1 MEKLKNNKWLQLAV
15 VYTRYAIG
23 GAFVYASLIKIK
35 GQRFTTESGALNPID
50 SAWHLFETLYQSGL
64 YWKFIGVAQ
73 LLTGFLLMTQ
83 RYAKLG
89 AVLYL
94 PVIANV
100 FVITISYYFANTPVI
115 TGSILFANILL
126 IVWDWNELKVLVNQ
140 KPLYDISK
148 RLEKEK
154 IWEVIG
160 LILFMFTFVLK
171 SFQDNLILWGGVCF
185 LIGLFGLVIALFKR
199 KSVIL
204 KHL

>member
-1 MEKLKNNKWLQLAV
+1 MGKLKNNIWLQLV
-15 VYTRYAIG
+15 VIYTRYAIG

-35 GQRFTTESGALNPID
+35 GQRFTIESGAFNPID
-50 SAWHLFETLYQSGL
+50 SAWHFFETLYQSGL
-64 YWKFIGVAQ
+64 YWKFIGFAQ
-73 LLTGFLLMTQ
+73 LLSGFLLMTQ

-89 AVLYL
+89 AILNL

-115 TGSILFANILL
+115 TGLILLANILL

-140 KPLYDISK
+140 KPLFDISK

-160 LILFMFTFVLK
+160 LILFLFTVVLR
-171 SFQDNLILWGGVCF
+171 SVQDNIILWGGVCL
-185 LIGLFGLVIALFKR
+185 LIGSFGLVIMLSKR
-199 KSVIL
+199 KFVF
-204 KHL
+204 